1 MDPTWK
7 HPFTSVVAGPTGS
20 GKTYFVERFIT
31 HIDKMMSPVPDEIIW
46 CYSEYQPA
54 YERMSRR
61 GVVFVEGLPKTEEWD
76 INKRRLVIIDDLMNE
91 TDESVTRLFTKG
103 SHHRNMSV
111 MYIVQNLFA
120 KTKHQRTISL
130 NAHYLVLFK
139 NPRDVSQIMHLGKQ
153 MFPGQAQYFRETFK
167 SATQA
172 PHSYLLV
179 DMRQETGDSLRLR
192 SCIFP
197 NEQHTV
203 FVPRNA

>member
-7 HPFTSVVAGPTGS
+7 HPFTSVIAGPTGS

-31 HIDKMMSPVPDEIIW
+31 HIDKMMTPTPDEIIW

-54 YERMSRR
+54 YEQLSRQ
-61 GVVFVEGLPKTEEWD
+61 GVVFVEGLPKTDEWD
-76 INKRRLVIIDDLMNE
+76 TNKRRLVIIDDLMNE

-153 MFPGQAQYFRETFK
+153 MFPGQAQYFREAFK
-167 SATQA
+167 SATHA

-192 SCIFP
+192 SHIFP